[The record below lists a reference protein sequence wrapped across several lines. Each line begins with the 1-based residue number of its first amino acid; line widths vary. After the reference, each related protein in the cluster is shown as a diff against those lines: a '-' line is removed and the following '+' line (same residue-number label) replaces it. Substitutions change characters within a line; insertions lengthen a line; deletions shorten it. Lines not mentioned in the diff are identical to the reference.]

1 MATRICVLFPHPGR
15 LGLVMENNLA
25 YPRNQNDPEF
35 QRLVKVIHETITMQ
49 ALPDHPPEPPPV
61 SGRPISRART
71 RLESIP
77 TVPVGRILGL
87 LSILHDHPELDNVY
101 DIANEI
107 GKDYGE
113 TISLV
118 KATEILEFVDTPKD
132 EVRFTELGKKFIAAD
147 SDTRKQIFAEQV
159 QKLRLFHIILGY
171 LEVQEEIDSETVMK
185 DIATALPYENAENV
199 LQTMIA
205 WGRYAGLMDYDANTE
220 MVTRP
225 EKEIEKEEEKKE
237 EAGV

>member
-1 MATRICVLFPHPGR
+1 NI
-15 LGLVMENNLA
+15 
-25 YPRNQNDPEF
+25 
-35 QRLVKVIHETITMQ
+35 
-49 ALPDHPPEPPPV
+49 
-61 SGRPISRART
+61 
-71 RLESIP
+71 
-77 TVPVGRILGL
+77 
-87 LSILHDHPELDNVY
+87 Y

-118 KATEILEFVDTPKD
+118 KAAEILEFVDTPKD
-132 EVRFTELGKKFIAAD
+132 EVAFTEIGKRFIAAD

-185 DIATALPYENAENV
+185 DISTALPYENAEKV

-225 EKEIEKEEEKKE
+225 EKETEEEEKEKAE
-237 EAGV
+237 G